1 MVSNKQAN
9 EPTNV
14 FHEKDAEVAV
24 KHHID
29 LGINYL
35 PIESCEN
42 VLSGF
47 MD

>member
-9 EPTNV
+9 EPTNA

-24 KHHID
+24 KH
-29 LGINYL
+29 LGITYL
-35 PIESCEN
+35 QIESCEN